1 MFKFIRNSGKK
12 LLNSR
17 GIVQLPIVIG
27 LMLMAVA
34 LPMVAN
40 LVQKNTENR
49 SKAAGIVDDCNTSI
63 GCCYNDMGDLKQYKF
78 GESIQ
83 GYSTDSSKFLLA
95 YVPGYGSQPKLGYMC
110 SMTGWRNGT
119 TDTICDGHPNSTGFC
134 VSETYLRCEW
144 GVLVYRLDNAAAC
157 KTCTPDCSCASSLY
171 NDQTCYDGCS
181 ANCTGTKKRSS
192 TTTTPKATTSTPTC
206 DSSGGDC
213 YSKAGNGNT
222 CEEINSSDFDFKTIN
237 VGCGSGNICCSKTA
251 KAAPVPV
258 VDNNKYY
265 CSTGDVGK
273 SQCTASTGD
282 WAEVDN
288 KTDNVLKKT
297 WGSDAI
303 GDCKNTCAATKP
315 VSTCKT
321 SCDAG
326 SGLVHSAV
334 ANPNSLGGTTA
345 NSECTNSGFQNNA
358 SCKNINNGVAGCDDA
373 FNCCSCEAK
382 IYDCT
387 AKACSNNYGCMR
399 NGDFKSSTEDC
410 ANPIGTVN
418 RTYDENCPKRNGAG
432 GGNDDNCKNDNTSS
446 TCTKK
451 SLGDANCDGKVN
463 ENDYNIWIR
472 ELQKTDTTVTADFN
486 SDGAVDGTDFSIW
499 NKNLEK

>member
-1 MFKFIRNSGKK
+1 MTKLKK
-12 LLNSR
+12 TSKHF
-17 GIVQLPIVIG
+17 PIIIG
-27 LMLMAVA
+27 LFLIA
-34 LPMVAN
+34 LILPLVLS
-40 LVQKNTENR
+40 LVQKTTENR
-49 SKAAGIVDDCNTSI
+49 SRAAIIEDKCPNGYLLTAYYPANNSMEGGFYDAFDHLLVKMSTVAVDPNVIPFGSQFKI
-63 GCCYNDMGDLKQYKF
+63 EGFGDTVFTALDKGSAIKNCHIDICMSENEAVKFKQYNKK
-78 GESIQ
+78 I
-83 GYSTDSSKFLLA
+83 T
-95 YVPGYGSQPKLGYMC
+95 YVGMVDPRSGVSVTSQQ
-110 SMTGWRNGT
+110 
-119 TDTICDGHPNSTGFC
+119 
-134 VSETYLRCEW
+134 ET
-144 GVLVYRLDNAAAC
+144 V
-157 KTCTPDCSCASSLY
+157 KK
-171 NDQTCYDGCS
+171 GCS
-181 ANCTGTKKRSS
+181 QSCFASINGVGNCSALDDSDYSYSGPGADGSCPTNGALCCTATKKS
-192 TTTTPKATTSTPTC
+192 
-206 DSSGGDC
+206 
-213 YSKAGNGNT
+213 
-222 CEEINSSDFDFKTIN
+222 
-237 VGCGSGNICCSKTA
+237 
-251 KAAPVPV
+251 APVVSAPV